1 MPFRRI
7 RSRHSGAGNAAPGQF
22 TSDPAGH
29 KDPLDDMKKVGN
41 CISYI
46 LSKALIFVKLHF
58 ESCMRSTR
66 RTCYDLRSFL

>member
-7 RSRHSGAGNAAPGQF
+7 RSRHSGAGNPAPGQF

-46 LSKALIFVKLHF
+46 LSKA
-58 ESCMRSTR
+58 S
-66 RTCYDLRSFL
+66 